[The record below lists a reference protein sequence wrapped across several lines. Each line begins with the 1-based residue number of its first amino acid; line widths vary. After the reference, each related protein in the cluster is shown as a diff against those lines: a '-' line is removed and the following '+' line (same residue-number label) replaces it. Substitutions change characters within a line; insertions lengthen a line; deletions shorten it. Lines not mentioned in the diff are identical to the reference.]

1 MILADAHVHIYDC
14 FDLPTFFNSA
24 IENFKKEASCLTH
37 NPVFTAVLFLT
48 ESQRENKFFELKKKN
63 DHIKGWSMLNTE
75 ENYSMYLRSGD
86 GQAVFLIA
94 GRQIVAEE
102 NLEVLALGTDKVIED
117 GLSFAS
123 TIEQVLAEGA
133 VPVIPWGAGKWIGKR
148 GRILESYL
156 RNISGTGLFLGDNGG
171 RPFFWKNVLHFKLAL
186 DKGISILPGSDPL
199 PFPDQCRKPG
209 SFGFSMNG
217 SISRESPFQDIKNLL
232 YNTESSIN
240 SFGLPEAAL
249 GFIFNQVRMQ
259 IRKHISG
266 SLKK

>member
-14 FDLPTFFNSA
+14 FDLPIFFNSA
-24 IENFKKEASCLTH
+24 IENFKKEAACLMDD
-37 NPVFTAVLFLT
+37 PVYTAVLFLT
-48 ESQRENKFFELKKKN
+48 ESQSENVFFKLKKKN
-63 DHIKGWSMLNTE
+63 DHIKGWAMLNTAE
-75 ENYSMYLRSGD
+75 KRTICLRSGD
-86 GQAVFLIA
+86 GQEVFLVA
-94 GRQIVAEE
+94 GRQIVTAEK
-102 NLEVLALGTDKVIED
+102 LEVLALGTDKVIID

-123 TIEQVLAEGA
+123 TIEKVLAEGA

-171 RPFFWKNVLHFKLAL
+171 RPFFWKNIPHFKLAL

-199 PFPDQCRKPG
+199 PFTDQCRKPG

-217 SISRESPFQDIKNLL
+217 SISRESPFQDMKNLL
-232 YNTESSIN
+232 YDTELSIN
-240 SFGLPEAAL
+240 SFGRPETAL
-249 GFIFNQVRMQ
+249 GFIFNQARMQ
-259 IRKHISG
+259 IRKHMSG